1 MTLEEAIKARHSVRS
16 YDGRP
21 LSSELKSAIEA
32 QIGVINAEAGLHLQ
46 LVTNEPRAFKGF
58 ASYGSF
64 KGVTNYIVV
73 AGKKSADL
81 GEKAGYYGEKV
92 ALLCQTLGLNT
103 CWVGLTYKKVKD
115 AFELAAD
122 EKVVCLIS
130 VGYGVNQGVG
140 HKVKTPEDVSNIAET
155 SPEWFRKG
163 LELALLA
170 PTAINQQKFAFEL
183 TVEGGKAKVK
193 ATKKFSL
200 AGYTDVD
207 LGIVKLHFEIGAGKE
222 NFEWA

>member
-32 QIGVINAEAGLHLQ
+32 QIAVLNGASGLHMQ
-46 LVTNEPRAFKGF
+46 IVTDEPRAFKGF

-73 AGKKSADL
+73 AGKKAANL
-81 GEKAGYYGEKV
+81 GEKAGYYGERI
-92 ALLCQTLGLNT
+92 ALTCQTLGLNT
-103 CWVGLTYKKVKD
+103 CWVGLTYKKVKG
-115 AFELAAD
+115 AFELGDD
-122 EKVVCLIS
+122 EKVVCMIA
-130 VGYGVNQGVG
+130 VGYGTTQGVA
-140 HKVKTPEDVSNIAET
+140 HKVKKSNDVSNITDA

-163 LELALLA
+163 VEAALLA
-170 PTAINQQKFAFEL
+170 PTAINQQKFFFEL
-183 TVEGGKAKVK
+183 KDGNKVR
-193 ATKKFSL
+193 AQKKFSF
-200 AGYTDVD
+200 AGYTDTD
-207 LGIVKLHFEIGAGKE
+207 LGIAKLHFEIGAGKG

>member
-32 QIGVINAEAGLHLQ
+32 QIAVLNGASGLHMQ
-46 LVTNEPRAFKGF
+46 IVTDEPRAFKGF

-81 GEKAGYYGEKV
+81 GEKAGYYGEKI

-103 CWVGLTYKKVKD
+103 CWVGLTYKKVKG
-115 AFELAAD
+115 AFELGED
-122 EKVVCLIS
+122 EKVVCMIA
-130 VGYGVNQGVG
+130 VGYGTAQGVA
-140 HKVKTPEDVSNIAET
+140 HKVKKTTDVSNITDA

-163 LELALLA
+163 VEAALLA
-170 PTAINQQKFAFEL
+170 PTAINQQKFYFEL
-183 TVEGGKAKVK
+183 KDGNKVR
-193 ATKKFSL
+193 AQKKFSF
-200 AGYTDVD
+200 AGYTDTD
-207 LGIVKLHFEIGAGKE
+207 LGIAKLHFEIGAGKE

>member
-32 QIGVINAEAGLHLQ
+32 QIAVLNGASGLHMQ
-46 LVTNEPRAFKGF
+46 IVTEEPRAFKGF

-73 AGKKSADL
+73 AGKKSAEL
-81 GEKAGYYGEKV
+81 GEKAGYYGERI

-103 CWVGLTYKKVKD
+103 CWVGLTYKKVKG
-115 AFELAAD
+115 AFELGED
-122 EKVVCLIS
+122 EKVVCMIA
-130 VGYGVNQGVG
+130 VGYGTTQGAG
-140 HKVKTPEDVSNIAET
+140 HKVKKAEDVSNITGA

-163 LELALLA
+163 VEAALLA
-170 PTAINQQKFAFEL
+170 PTAINQQKFYFEL
-183 TVEGGKAKVK
+183 KDGNKVR
-193 ATKKFSL
+193 ASKKFSF
-200 AGYTDVD
+200 AGYTDTD
-207 LGIVKLHFEIGAGKE
+207 LGIAKLHFEIGAGKE

>member
-32 QIGVINAEAGLHLQ
+32 QIAVLNGASGLHMQ
-46 LVTNEPRAFKGF
+46 IVTEEPRAFKGF

-73 AGKKSADL
+73 AGKKSAEF
-81 GEKAGYYGEKV
+81 GEKAGYYGERI

-103 CWVGLTYKKVKD
+103 CWVGLTYKKVKG
-115 AFELAAD
+115 AFELGED
-122 EKVVCLIS
+122 EKVVCMIA
-130 VGYGVNQGVG
+130 VGYGTTQGAG
-140 HKVKTPEDVSNIAET
+140 HKVKKAEDVSNITGA

-163 LELALLA
+163 VEAALLA
-170 PTAINQQKFAFEL
+170 PTAINQQKFYFEL
-183 TVEGGKAKVK
+183 KDGNKVR
-193 ATKKFSL
+193 ASKKFSF
-200 AGYTDVD
+200 AGYTDTD
-207 LGIVKLHFEIGAGKE
+207 LGIAKLHFEIGAGKE